1 MKLFRAIGN
10 TQGDDFGV
18 FDDDEQKVYRV
29 MSQQDWI
36 DKFNSWQEADG
47 NDYRYTLDDWDN
59 LDDWD
64 RRGVILEEVKLA
76 NKWAR
81 M

>member
-1 MKLFRAIGN
+1 MKLFKAVGN
-10 TQGDDFGV
+10 TQGDSFGV

-36 DKFNSWQEADG
+36 DQFNSWQEADG
-47 NDYRYTLDDWDN
+47 YEHRYKLDDWDN

-64 RRGVILEEVKLA
+64 RRGVILEEVKLV
-76 NKWAR
+76 NK
-81 M
+81 